1 MLYRKTHWL
10 FLGLVFCLSPLCSLS
25 QVELHVLGI
34 TQDAGLPQLG
44 CAKSCCVQEGK
55 PRERVPVVALGITQS
70 DSKQGVLIEATPDI
84 GSQWQ
89 RFMLINQ
96 GIEPSSIFITHAHMG
111 HYSGLLQLG
120 REARNTK
127 GVTVYGHPTLIDFLQ
142 RDQPWKQLVALNN
155 ILPKPIRDRETIQI
169 GQLSIRALVVPH
181 RDEISATYAYILEGP
196 TKRALFLPDIDKWEK
211 WTVTIDSLLQQVD
224 VAFLDATFFDGS
236 EIVFR
241 FIRRKHWGTNGGN
254 FWSFTRLC
262 K

>member
-10 FLGLVFCLSPLCSLS
+10 FLGLVFCLSPLCSWS

-55 PRERVPVVALGITQS
+55 PHERVPVVALGITQS

-111 HYSGLLQLG
+111 HYAGLLYFGKEALG
-120 REARNTK
+120 KKDIR
-127 GVTVYGHPTLIDFLQ
+127 VYAMPKMKNFLINNG
-142 RDQPWKQLVALNN
+142 PWSQLVTNQN
-155 ILPKPIRDRETIQI
+155 IAFFK
-169 GQLSIRALVVPH
+169 G
-181 RDEISATYAYILEGP
+181 YI
-196 TKRALFLPDIDKWEK
+196 
-211 WTVTIDSLLQQVD
+211 
-224 VAFLDATFFDGS
+224 
-236 EIVFR
+236 
-241 FIRRKHWGTNGGN
+241 
-254 FWSFTRLC
+254 
-262 K
+262 